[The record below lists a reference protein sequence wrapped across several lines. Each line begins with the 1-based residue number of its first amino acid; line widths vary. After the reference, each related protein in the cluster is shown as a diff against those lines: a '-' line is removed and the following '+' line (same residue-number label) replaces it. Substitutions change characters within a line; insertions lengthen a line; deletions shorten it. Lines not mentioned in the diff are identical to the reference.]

1 LEQQTPDLPPLQV
14 SLSDQATL
22 PATSTQK
29 QSPVLKDKVNSK
41 KPSNAEGMMQMNGLK
56 FRKGLG
62 VVDASDI
69 TYRLQGNWQTFRA
82 DVGIDDACR
91 DNGGLQFQVYGD
103 GRLLFDSGLI
113 VAPAVVKPEL
123 DIRGIEVLRLT
134 TTGVKKKASAAVC
147 ANWAN
152 ATVIGFRGD
161 KVGQ

>member
-1 LEQQTPDLPPLQV
+1 MT
-14 SLSDQATL
+14 
-22 PATSTQK
+22 
-29 QSPVLKDKVNSK
+29 
-41 KPSNAEGMMQMNGLK
+41 
-56 FRKGLG
+56 
-62 VVDASDI
+62 DARDI
-69 TYRLQGNWQTFRA
+69 TYRLQGSWQTFRA

-91 DNGGLQFQVYGD
+91 QNGGLQFQVYGD

-123 DIRGIEVLRLT
+123 DIRGVKVLRLT
-134 TTGVKKKASAAVC
+134 TTGVKKKISAAVC